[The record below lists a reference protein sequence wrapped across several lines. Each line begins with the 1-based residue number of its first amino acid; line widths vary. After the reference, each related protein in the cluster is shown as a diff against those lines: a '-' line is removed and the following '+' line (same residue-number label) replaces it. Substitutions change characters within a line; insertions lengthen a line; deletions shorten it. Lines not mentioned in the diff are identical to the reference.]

1 MASPVAVSEGNFT
14 QEVLDSNVPVLVDF
28 WAEWCGPC
36 RAIAP
41 ALEEIAR
48 DYEGKLK
55 VVKLDVDEN
64 PDVSGRYMVHS
75 IPTLMLF
82 KGGQMVERIT
92 GALPKPV
99 LLNRITPHL

>member
-1 MASPVAVSEGNFT
+1 MANTVAVSEVNFT
-14 QEVLDSNVPVLVDF
+14 QEVLQSNVPVLVDF

-48 DYEGKLK
+48 DHEGKLK

-64 PDVSGRYMVHS
+64 PDISGRYMVSS

-82 KGGQMVERIT
+82 KGGEMVERIT
-92 GALPKPV
+92 GAWPKPAI
-99 LLNRITPHL
+99 LAKITPHL

>member
-1 MASPVAVSEGNFT
+1 MANPVAVSEGNFT
-14 QEVLDSNVPVLVDF
+14 QEVLDSSVPVLVDF

>member
-1 MASPVAVSEGNFT
+1 MANPVAVSEGNFT
-14 QEVLDSNVPVLVDF
+14 QEVLDSSVPVLVDF

-48 DYEGKLK
+48 DYAGKLK

>member
-1 MASPVAVSEGNFT
+1 MANTVAVSEDNFT
-14 QEVLDSNVPVLVDF
+14 QEVLQSNVPVLVDF

-48 DYEGKLK
+48 EHNGKLK

-64 PDVSGRYMVHS
+64 PDVSGRYMVSS
-75 IPTLMLF
+75 IPTLLLF
-82 KGGQMVERIT
+82 KNGEMVERLV
-92 GALPKPV
+92 GAYPKPAI
-99 LLNRITPHL
+99 LNKISQHL

>member
-1 MASPVAVSEGNFT
+1 MANTVAVSEDNFT
-14 QEVLDSNVPVLVDF
+14 QEVLQSNVPVLVDF

-48 DYEGKLK
+48 EHNGKLK

-64 PDVSGRYMVHS
+64 PDVSGRYMVSS
-75 IPTLMLF
+75 IPTLLLF
-82 KGGQMVERIT
+82 KHGEMVERLV
-92 GALPKPV
+92 GAYPKPAI
-99 LLNRITPHL
+99 LSKISQHL

>member
-14 QEVLDSNVPVLVDF
+14 QEVLDSSVPVLVDF

-99 LLNRITPHL
+99 LLHRIAPHL